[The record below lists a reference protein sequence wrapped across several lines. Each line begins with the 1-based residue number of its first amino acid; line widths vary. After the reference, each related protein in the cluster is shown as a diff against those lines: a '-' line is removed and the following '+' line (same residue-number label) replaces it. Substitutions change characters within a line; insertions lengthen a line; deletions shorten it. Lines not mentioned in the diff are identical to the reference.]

1 MAIQP
6 GIDGLA
12 LLFGRVLFGSLL
24 AVQGS
29 NHFLHHDEMVSYAR
43 DHAVPAPRLAVVGS
57 GALLILGGA
66 GVALGAYPTVAA
78 GLLTL
83 FFAVVTPKLYDFWAV
98 PDREAATG
106 VVHFVK
112 SVELLVASM
121 AFVVLGQ
128 HPWPYALNVGL

>member
-29 NHFLHHDEMVSYAR
+29 DHFLHHDEMVSYAR
-43 DHAVPAPRLAVVGS
+43 DNAVPAPRLAVVGS
-57 GALLILGGA
+57 GTLLILGGA
-66 GVALGAYPTVAA
+66 GVALGVYPTVAA

-83 FFAVVTPKLYDFWAV
+83 FFAVVTPNLYDFWAV

-106 VVHFVK
+106 FAHFVK

-121 AFVVLGQ
+121 AFAVLGQ
-128 HPWPYALNVGL
+128 QPWPYALNVGI